1 MVDLST
7 SCVAHWKTND
17 NTANTIVVDDSGY
30 SNDGAASENTD
41 QMHVDGKINGGLYFD
56 DSLHRYV
63 QVPDDDSLSFL
74 GEFSISFEVK
84 RESANHIGAV
94 LCKSTT
100 SNQEYLVT
108 FKSDNLTVML
118 YDGADASNYIGAYVI
133 HESANWTHVMITYD
147 DSKIWTGIKIYFN
160 NVEQTTFAITAGTFT
175 GMGNKGAKVQIGRF
189 AYYALEFHGIIDNVI
204 LFKDHV
210 LTADERAFLYNHGY
224 GTESLKSCARP
235 LVNGSLVGKGLLG

>member
-108 FKSDNLTVML
+108 FNSDNLTVML

-133 HESANWTHVMITYD
+133 HESANWTHVMIVRFGLASRFISIMWNRPHLQLRLELSPGWVIRGQRYRLEGLLTMHWSFMELLITLYCL
-147 DSKIWTGIKIYFN
+147 KIMFLPPTREHFY
-160 NVEQTTFAITAGTFT
+160 ITT
-175 GMGNKGAKVQIGRF
+175 GMAQ
-189 AYYALEFHGIIDNVI
+189 
-204 LFKDHV
+204 
-210 LTADERAFLYNHGY
+210 RA
-224 GTESLKSCARP
+224 
-235 LVNGSLVGKGLLG
+235 

>member
-7 SCVAHWKTND
+7 SCVAHWKMND
-17 NTANTIVVDDSGY
+17 NTANTIVIDDSGY

-84 RESANHIGAV
+84 RETATHTGAI
-94 LCKSTT
+94 LCKSATG
-100 SNQEYLVT
+100 NNEYLIT
-108 FKSDNLTVML
+108 FGPNSLTVIL
-118 YDGADASNYIGAYVI
+118 YTDASNFIGASAI
-133 HESANWTHVMITYD
+133 HFTTDWTHVMITYD
-147 DSKIWTGIKIYFN
+147 DSKIWSGIKIYFN
-160 NVEQTTFAITAGTFT
+160 NVERDTTALVAGTFT
-175 GMGNKGAKVQIGRF
+175 GMSNKGANLQIGRF

>member
-7 SCVAHWKTND
+7 SCVAHWKMND

-84 RESANHIGAV
+84 RETALHSGVVI
-94 LCKSTT
+94 CKRSP
-100 SNQEYLVT
+100 SGDQEYFILFQAST
-108 FKSDNLTVML
+108 LTVIL
-118 YDGADASNYIGAYVI
+118 YTDASNFIGAYAI
-133 HESANWTHVMITYD
+133 HETTDWTHVMITYD
-147 DSKIWTGIKIYFN
+147 DSKIWSGIKIYFN
-160 NVEQTTFAITAGTFT
+160 NVERDTTALVAGTFT
-175 GMGNKGAKVQIGRF
+175 GMINKVGTVQIGRF
-189 AYYALEFHGIIDNVI
+189 AYDALEFHGIFDNVI